1 MEHNVSPANQPL
13 PLKNQILYGF
23 SDMAGNPIYTIMISF
38 LTFFYT
44 DVLGLNPAAVGS
56 LILISKVFDGFS
68 DIAAGTIVD
77 NTLTKTGSARPW
89 ILRSAIPLAASFI
102 LLFTV
107 PDIGTAGKLIY
118 IFVSYNFAMSV
129 CYTIFNA
136 AANALPLYATNDSV
150 SRSAAF
156 AYRVIIGGLIQLI
169 LTVFFMNLVDLF
181 GGNQR
186 AWVIIAIILACI
198 TLLGSIITYFSME
211 EKANPKLLHAASE
224 SEKNESKTPVLV
236 SIRAL
241 LKNKYWKMLL
251 VLLACVLFH
260 QVATLT
266 VGVYY
271 ATWILEDKLLAG
283 QVALF
288 HTVPML
294 LSLCLV
300 PFLLR
305 KNLSKQRICVV
316 CTVLMLT
323 GGLLGIVSGESR
335 VLFYASL
342 IFRGAGYGVI
352 VSLING
358 MVGDSLFYGEWKTG
372 VQAAGTLSSVN
383 GFLGKVAQAV
393 AGGISGALLAWG
405 AYDSTAAIQPANA
418 LTAIRIMYI
427 YAPVI
432 LLICSIITMSFYK
445 LDKQFPQI
453 QKELE
458 ERRAAKA

>member
-186 AWVIIAIILACI
+186 ACVPRHFEVA
-198 TLLGSIITYFSME
+198 TYC
-211 EKANPKLLHAASE
+211 KNTANSFRHI
-224 SEKNESKTPVLV
+224 NKTPT
-236 SIRAL
+236 R
-241 LKNKYWKMLL
+241 
-251 VLLACVLFH
+251 
-260 QVATLT
+260 
-266 VGVYY
+266 
-271 ATWILEDKLLAG
+271 
-283 QVALF
+283 
-288 HTVPML
+288 
-294 LSLCLV
+294 
-300 PFLLR
+300 
-305 KNLSKQRICVV
+305 V
-316 CTVLMLT
+316 C
-323 GGLLGIVSGESR
+323 
-335 VLFYASL
+335 
-342 IFRGAGYGVI
+342 
-352 VSLING
+352 
-358 MVGDSLFYGEWKTG
+358 
-372 VQAAGTLSSVN
+372 
-383 GFLGKVAQAV
+383 
-393 AGGISGALLAWG
+393 
-405 AYDSTAAIQPANA
+405 
-418 LTAIRIMYI
+418 
-427 YAPVI
+427 
-432 LLICSIITMSFYK
+432 C
-445 LDKQFPQI
+445 
-453 QKELE
+453 
-458 ERRAAKA
+458 